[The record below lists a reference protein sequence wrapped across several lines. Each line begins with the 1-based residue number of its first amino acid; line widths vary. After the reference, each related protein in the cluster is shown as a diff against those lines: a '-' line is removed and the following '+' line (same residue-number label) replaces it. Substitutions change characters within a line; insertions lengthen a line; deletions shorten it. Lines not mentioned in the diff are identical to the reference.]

1 MENKSGRGKVTI
13 FMLIMVQLVP
23 LCLSRPIGE
32 EDGKGRWV
40 EDAELDKF
48 AEEISNLAVTIELP
62 FLKGTF

>member
-1 MENKSGRGKVTI
+1 MENKSGRGKVKI

-32 EDGKGRWV
+32 EDGEGRWE

-48 AEEISNLAVTIELP
+48 AEEISNLVVTIELP
-62 FLKGTF
+62 F